1 MGTLAGKKV
10 FITGA
15 EQGIGRATA
24 EQLIRSGCDIYLHY
38 HSGEEGPKALAELAH
53 SLGQKAAYGYSH
65 IPLSHYIIDKT
76 TTFCTFRQER
86 RYLRYLLIRLNTVHH
101 HKTKVVAKSSVLL
114 I

>member
-1 MGTLAGKKV
+1 MGTLTGKKV

-15 EQGIGRATA
+15 EQGIGRAT
-24 EQLIRSGCDIYLHY
+24 
-38 HSGEEGPKALAELAH
+38 
-53 SLGQKAAYGYSH
+53 
-65 IPLSHYIIDKT
+65 IDKT